1 MKFIQ
6 ITSIIYF
13 VFCINCI
20 ICKNSYHNNSY
31 NQLRNTVLRFSLLK
45 NNNNIY
51 GITFKEKIKIK
62 KTEIKNY
69 ILSKMYD
76 INTEYTSLS
85 EDDRFIIDIIL
96 GCIF

>member
-1 MKFIQ
+1 
-6 ITSIIYF
+6 
-13 VFCINCI
+13 
-20 ICKNSYHNNSY
+20 
-31 NQLRNTVLRFSLLK
+31 LK

-76 INTEYTSLS
+76 INTEYNSLS